1 MSKTIEELDFSA
13 TVSLNETLS
22 NNVLLDLVPTKHR
35 PRGSSIG
42 SFAISSFGENPLLM
56 YSSHEYVFL
65 KNAAVESRAALPLGI
80 GDIVSIQ
87 SCDDIT

>member
-1 MSKTIEELDFSA
+1 MSQTIEELDSNE

-35 PRGSSIG
+35 PRGGSVG
-42 SFAISSFGENPLLM
+42 SFGTTAYGENPLLM

-65 KNAAVESRAALPLGI
+65 KSTTIESKAALPLGI

-87 SCDDIT
+87 SCDDTT